1 MSFLGGVTTGVM
13 VWSSR
18 RRLGATVE
26 GRSGR
31 KDLRDPPRSLASR
44 ARSGGLWSVRE
55 MLTLDVSETLHTSIA
70 YLELSSGLSTPESL
84 RIKRAVFVERGDLGS
99 PSKIGRRKI
108 LSEKSRHR
116 ELTKLGA

>member
-1 MSFLGGVTTGVM
+1 
-13 VWSSR
+13 
-18 RRLGATVE
+18 
-26 GRSGR
+26 
-31 KDLRDPPRSLASR
+31 
-44 ARSGGLWSVRE
+44 

-108 LSEKSRHR
+108 LSEKSGHR
-116 ELTKLGA
+116 